1 MANPPGNPIVIVIA
15 GEARKGKSKVLNNI
29 FGTDFP
35 VSDSTAASP
44 IEIHVREVKKNGRS
58 YILVDIPGFG
68 TSEKD
73 DAKIRDKFTD
83 LIRGLDF
90 TLLYCLPMFPPKVLG
105 DSDKKILYNLQ
116 KCLHN
121 RIWEKTVLLLT
132 FSDES
137 LQHFIDNPDNDRAAA
152 VERFKGAVAECAKSF
167 QKLLSECLSVR
178 HTIHTVFDYS
188 SDSKRK
194 NSGFPGM
201 VAVPVRK
208 VTDKPVPES
217 NKFDRDPDIIPGV
230 DLTTSWAEVAM
241 DEINT
246 KTEPLQGEL
255 KVKNFKFAVT
265 TAGTTIAGGAAG
277 AAAGAGAGMAIG
289 VVGGPIGIAVGAA
302 IGGPVGAVVGL
313 VSGVTV
319 GAGISYKLWMGV
331 KPEEKIRI
339 LREKIPR

>member
-15 GEARKGKSKVLNNI
+15 GEARKGKSKALNNI

-68 TSEKD
+68 TSESD
-73 DAKIRDKFTD
+73 DAKIREKFT

-105 DSDKKILYNLQ
+105 DSDKKILHNLQ

-137 LQHFIDNPDNDRAAA
+137 LQHFMDNPDTDEAAA
-152 VERFKGAVAECAKSF
+152 VKRFKEAVAESAKSF
-167 QKLLSECLSVR
+167 QILLSECLSVR

-188 SDSKRK
+188 NESVRR

-208 VTDKPVPES
+208 VTDKPVPDS
-217 NKFDRDPDIIPGV
+217 NEFDRDPDIIPGS
-230 DLTTSWAEVAM
+230 DLTTNWAQVAM

-255 KVKNFKFAVT
+255 KVNNFKFAVT

-277 AAAGAGAGMAIG
+277 AGAGAGAGVAIG
-289 VVGGPIGIAVGAA
+289 VVGGPIGMAIGAA
-302 IGGPVGAVVGL
+302 VGGPVGAVVGL
-313 VSGVTV
+313 VSGVSI
-319 GAGISYKLWMGV
+319 GAFISYKLWMGV
-331 KPEEKIRI
+331 KPEEKIRL